1 MDSKSFVIDARSWAF
16 SLWAEAAN
24 RWSGREGQ
32 DRNYRMHVVHPA
44 LRSVLLER
52 IPSRGLHILDL
63 GCGDGSFL
71 DDMENKKLIAD
82 GGSYFGVDAS
92 CELVDAA
99 FARHRKANIR
109 FLMCDIN
116 DLETE
121 IRIVHL
127 RTKWD
132 ATLAVFVLQE
142 MPDIES
148 FFHLIGRVVPPGGL
162 AIAITVHPSFGD
174 WLRETGRMETAD
186 EFAREGAAAPE
197 LWRWAG
203 FYPIVDEPRE
213 PFYLPYFHRTVDD
226 YRMAFQRA
234 GFSVLNI
241 CEIPDSGDRIMLKEK
256 GISPFIPFE
265 TNRYWPRIAEEP
277 SALLIVAVKE
287 AGA

>member
-1 MDSKSFVIDARSWAF
+1 MWTA
-16 SLWAEAAN
+16 SLWITASK
-24 RWSGREGQ
+24 RWSLREGQ

-44 LRSVLLER
+44 LRSVLRER
-52 IPSRGLHILDL
+52 VPPRGLHILDL

-71 DDMENKKLIAD
+71 DDTENKKLIAD

-92 CELVDAA
+92 YELVDAA
-99 FARHRKANIR
+99 SARHRKANIR
-109 FLMCDIN
+109 FHMCDIN

-121 IRIVHL
+121 IRIIHL

-142 MPDIES
+142 MPDIEP
-148 FFHLIGRVVPPGGL
+148 FFYLIGRVVPPGGL
-162 AIAITVHPSFGD
+162 VITITVHPSFGD

-186 EFAREGAAAPE
+186 EFARDGAAEPE

-203 FYPIVDEPRE
+203 FYPIVDEPHE

-241 CEIPDSGDRIMLKEK
+241 CEIPDSDDRILLKEK

-265 TNRYWPRIAEEP
+265 TNRYWPRIVDEP

-287 AGA
+287 VGA